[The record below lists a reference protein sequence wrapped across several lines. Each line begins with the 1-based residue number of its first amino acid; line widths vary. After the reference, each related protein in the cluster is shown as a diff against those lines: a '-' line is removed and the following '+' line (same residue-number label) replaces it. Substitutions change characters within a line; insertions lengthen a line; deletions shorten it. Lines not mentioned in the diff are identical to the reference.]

1 MAETVRAATG
11 EAVAEP
17 GRVREGLRAY
27 GLIAAMWVRSTMA
40 YRASFALTTFTN
52 FAVTGLDFVAILLM
66 FSRVDALGG
75 FSLAEIAFLYG
86 LSSLA
91 FGLADMLIGSI
102 ERLGRRVRDGT
113 LDTLLVRPAPVLAQV
128 AADRFALRRLGRVT
142 QGLLV
147 LGFALSS
154 LDIDWTPLKL
164 LLMPGMVLSGGAIF
178 CAVFIAGAAFQFV
191 AQDASEVSERVH
203 VRRGDAVAVPA
214 GGVRAGTGA
223 RGDLRA
229 AAGLRQLA
237 ARVLCAGAAV
247 SAGPARVGGV
257 HVAAG
262 GGGLLCAG
270 RAGVAGGAS
279 FVPEYREL
287 TELDGVERG
296 FIELDGVEKV
306 FDVRKKTGFMK
317 RERRQ
322 VRAVDS
328 ISFRVER
335 GEMVGYIGPNGAGKS
350 TTIKMLTGILTPS
363 AGRLRVAGID
373 PSRER
378 TRLAHRI
385 GVVFGQRTTLWW
397 DLPLVDSYRLMHR
410 MYRIPDARYRHNLDR
425 LVELLALDDLL
436 DVPVRQLSLGQR
448 MRGDIAA
455 ALLHDPEVLYLD
467 EPTIGLD
474 VVSKSKVREFL
485 REMNAERGTTVL
497 LTTHDLQDIEQ
508 LCKRVMV
515 IDHGRLMYDGPLAGL
530 HEAGESERTL
540 VVDLERELPPIDAP
554 APARVVR
561 VEGPRQWLAFPA
573 AESAAPLVARI
584 AAEYPLVDLSVR
596 EPDIEAVIAKMLH
609 SMGDTP
615 KPPPER
621 ASA

>member
-1 MAETVRAATG
+1 MTG
-11 EAVAEP
+11 
-17 GRVREGLRAY
+17 
-27 GLIAAMWVRSTMA
+27 M
-40 YRASFALTTFTN
+40 
-52 FAVTGLDFVAILLM
+52 D
-66 FSRVDALGG
+66 
-75 FSLAEIAFLYG
+75 
-86 LSSLA
+86 
-91 FGLADMLIGSI
+91 
-102 ERLGRRVRDGT
+102 DG
-113 LDTLLVRPAPVLAQV
+113 PAG
-128 AADRFALRRLGRVT
+128 ADR
-142 QGLLV
+142 
-147 LGFALSS
+147 
-154 LDIDWTPLKL
+154 
-164 LLMPGMVLSGGAIF
+164 
-178 CAVFIAGAAFQFV
+178 
-191 AQDASEVSERVH
+191 
-203 VRRGDAVAVPA
+203 
-214 GGVRAGTGA
+214 
-223 RGDLRA
+223 
-229 AAGLRQLA
+229 
-237 ARVLCAGAAV
+237 
-247 SAGPARVGGV
+247 GPD
-257 HVAAG
+257 
-262 GGGLLCAG
+262 
-270 RAGVAGGAS
+270 S
-279 FVPEYREL
+279 
-287 TELDGVERG
+287 G

-397 DLPLVDSYRLMHR
+397 DLPLIDSYRLMHR
-410 MYRIPDARYRHNLDR
+410 MYRIPDARYRENLDR
-425 LVELLALDDLL
+425 LVELLDLGDLL

-474 VVSKSKVREFL
+474 VVSKSRVREFL
-485 REMNAERGTTVL
+485 RELNAERGTTVL

-561 VEGPRQWLAFPA
+561 VDGPRQWLAFPA
-573 AESAAPLVARI
+573 AASAAPLVARI

-596 EPDIEAVIAKMLH
+596 EPDIEAVIAKMYV
-609 SMGDTP
+609 
-615 KPPPER
+615 ER
-621 ASA
+621 ATHSVRDM